1 MIFELKKNQ
10 KLLDLIDNQDK
21 KFICAKVDG
30 KIKSLDFIIDKDGD
44 YDIEFLTLKSAKACR
59 IYEASLR
66 YIAAMAVKSLDESL
80 DIRYSYYI
88 SRSIY
93 GQFVSKKKGPIF
105 NYIFI
110 KKIKERMKEIIEK
123 DIPFKRIKCS
133 KDEALKLYRQDNKL
147 DKIQVLKYRKENFAH
162 IYEAKYNSFTYSDYL
177 YEELVP
183 SSGYIKLF
191 DIKPYTPGFLLFCPK
206 AECGG
211 EIPPYIVEGRFA
223 SALSE
228 NASFAMINNIDTT
241 NNINKYIHKNTEVG
255 LICISEARVNR
266 QLVNV
271 TDEIVSST
279 KPIKLICIAGPS
291 SSGKTSFANRLM
303 YELMSVGKRTIRIS
317 IDDFYIPK
325 GEMK

>member
-21 KFICAKVDG
+21 KFIYAKVDG
-30 KIKSLDFIIDKDGD
+30 KIKSLDFIIEKDGD

-162 IYEAKYNSFTYSDYL
+162 I
-177 YEELVP
+177 
-183 SSGYIKLF
+183 
-191 DIKPYTPGFLLFCPK
+191 
-206 AECGG
+206 
-211 EIPPYIVEGRFA
+211 
-223 SALSE
+223 
-228 NASFAMINNIDTT
+228 
-241 NNINKYIHKNTEVG
+241 
-255 LICISEARVNR
+255 
-266 QLVNV
+266 
-271 TDEIVSST
+271 
-279 KPIKLICIAGPS
+279 
-291 SSGKTSFANRLM
+291 
-303 YELMSVGKRTIRIS
+303 
-317 IDDFYIPK
+317 
-325 GEMK
+325 